1 MSHKKKFVELLEYYI
16 KEKYPNVIFTHD
28 TPTSPWIEFTE
39 FGSKLYVNSS
49 KEYKNN
55 TGWYDLNDSIY
66 NRIIDSK
73 NSFIAVIL
81 GEPEKTFIFPQEK
94 TLQIFN
100 EENKLDNKDRP
111 RWMFSIVKKND
122 NNYFLKIK
130 KDNINV
136 NDYLNR
142 WDLIPEMHNKLIED
156 NNNRNFFLIQVSEYG
171 SQNILNN
178 STYEHSDWKSNQRD
192 YDHGKVKIGDYLLVY
207 FSGNAIDFQ
216 QQLKKIY
223 RVDFISKDNI
233 QFKLYEVKD
242 LSGITLKKIQEAV
255 VNKILPKTFR
265 NLGLQGFN
273 IAKIDKSDYDSILLL
288 DKNFVNMNELQVFL
302 TGYPQGNLQISKEQ
316 NILGWKKK
324 PKFLSEGD
332 YVFVYNTTNKKIE
345 CGFKIKSKSNIQ
357 KPIWEDE
364 INSDSS
370 LQKYQFRWDA
380 ELTCDNLNI
389 NLNDISQIEPFEANN
404 NGKKANFGFLVGRN
418 SPNSLR
424 NPVYKPFKD
433 YLLSKCG
440 HNQMKNEQISNWSF
454 DIEEAINQILLPDTE
469 SELAIHRE
477 IVKRILIHL
486 KSGKHIILVG
496 PPGVGKTES
505 S

>member
-1 MSHKKKFVELLEYYI
+1 MKYKKIAESLVDFL
-16 KEKYPNVIFTHD
+16 KEKYPTVSFNQK
-28 TPTSPWIEFTE
+28 TPKSLWIEFSE
-39 FGSKLYVNSS
+39 FDSFLYINYSR
-49 KEYKNN
+49 EYKNN
-55 TGWYDLNDSIY
+55 NGWYGLEESIY
-66 NRIIDSK
+66 NKIIQAN

-81 GEPEKTFIFPQEK
+81 GTLERTFIFPKEK
-94 TLQIFN
+94 IIEIFN
-100 EENKLDNKDRP
+100 DENKLESKDRP
-111 RWMFSIVKKND
+111 RWMFSIFNE
-122 NNYFLKIK
+122 NNKYFLKIK
-130 KDNINV
+130 KENIDV

-142 WDLIPEMHNKLIED
+142 WNLIPDLKDKKTEENH
-156 NNNRNFFLIQVSEYG
+156 RNFFLIQVSKFG
-171 SQNILNN
+171 SENILNN
-178 STYEHSDWKSNQRD
+178 LTYEHSDWKSNQRD
-192 YDHGKVKIGDYLLVY
+192 YDHGKVKMGDYLLVY

-242 LSGITLKKIQEAV
+242 LNGITLKKIQEAV

-273 IAKIDKSDYDSILLL
+273 IGKIDKSDYDSILLL
-288 DKNFVNMNELQVFL
+288 DKNFVNKNELQVFL
-302 TGYPQGNLQISKEQ
+302 TGYPQGNLQTSKEQ
-316 NILGWKKK
+316 NILGWKEN
-324 PKFLSEGD
+324 PKFLSVGD
-332 YVFVYNTTNKKIE
+332 YVFVYNTTSKKIE

-370 LQKYQFRWDA
+370 QKKYQFRWNA

-389 NLNDISQIEPFEANN
+389 NLNDIIQIEPFKANN
-404 NGKKANFGFLVGRN
+404 NVKKANFGFLVGRN

-424 NPVYKPFKD
+424 NPVYKPFKE
-433 YLLSKCG
+433 YLLSKCSN
-440 HNQMKNEQISNWSF
+440 NQMKIEQVSNWSF

-469 SELAIHRE
+469 SELAIPRE

-486 KSGKHIILVG
+486 KSGKHVILVG